1 MPTSVGKP
9 RGPRCWP
16 VAVYPTAVN
25 LDLEN
30 RRKQPGERPIEA
42 VIAAV
47 ATFDRMIERGKIR
60 HNGFVGDGRIVECE
74 GPDEKAIAGNSV
86 CVCRM
91 R

>member
-1 MPTSVGKP
+1 
-9 RGPRCWP
+9 
-16 VAVYPTAVN
+16 VYPTAVN

-30 RRKQPGERPIEA
+30 RRQQPGERPIEA
-42 VIAAV
+42 VIGGV

-60 HNGFVGDGRIVECE
+60 HNGLVGDGRIVERE